1 MEKYEQLRNMRLGR
15 HRVASQRG
23 YTNIFFN
30 QKGKDVHKY
39 YQILKM
45 KTILDLQVL
54 TIFKSLK
61 FNHSRFPWLIKKKKK
76 TKAL

>member
-1 MEKYEQLRNMRLGR
+1 MNNYVTCSLGAI
-15 HRVASQRG
+15 VWPLSVV
-23 YTNIFFN
+23 TLKNFS

-45 KTILDLQVL
+45 KTILDLQVF

-61 FNHSRFPWLIKKKKK
+61 FNHSRFP
-76 TKAL
+76 